1 MIKLFP
7 RSDPFVTNALGMTS
21 GALTLILLSLLSRES
36 WTLPTRMATWAS
48 IIYLVF
54 VGSVLV
60 FYLFLYILS
69 KWTAS
74 AISYQFVLFPFVTVL
89 VAGWLTREKVNLSFL
104 LGGALVLVGVWIGA
118 LSDTT
123 TSSSS

>member
-1 MIKLFP
+1 
-7 RSDPFVTNALGMTS
+7 
-21 GALTLILLSLLSRES
+21 
-36 WTLPTRMATWAS
+36 MATWAS